1 MTRAWRDGSRRKT
14 RPPRAGPVLAGVRPL
29 PRGPMVRPGPAR
41 ALRAVGDRA
50 GAAAVLTADGR
61 GDRIVDQVMA
71 KGDAVGNAEWIFG
84 CSAGRSYKPSATR
97 AISWF
102 PDSQRL

>member
-1 MTRAWRDGSRRKT
+1 VLEPWKT
-14 RPPRAGPVLAGVRPL
+14 
-29 PRGPMVRPGPAR
+29 
-41 ALRAVGDRA
+41 DA
-50 GAAAVLTADGR
+50 GAAADLTADGK

-71 KGDAVGNAEWIFG
+71 RGDAVGNAKWTFG

-102 PDSQRL
+102 PDSQRP